1 METYSVN
8 VGTNGEVILPEELR
22 ESLGI
27 VPGDALSLIV
37 DLENQIRVRSAERSV
52 GPLSNFFEDL
62 ILDDLRREGCTGDL
76 LQKNF
81 LQRKIQLSTIL
92 DRLSEEARKAKQKG
106 ETIRWRRVP
115 EMLADYPQGPYRIFL
130 SSRTEREMLK
140 LPQHVSEEVN
150 RVFYD
155 LENDPLNYKRLKG
168 PFYETFRV
176 SISGECSRK
185 YRVIYTVY
193 EEDKLIGI
201 LSIGERKELYH
212 YLLGI
217 S

>member
-1 METYSVN
+1 MDTYKVN

-27 VPGDALSLIV
+27 VPGDVLSLTV
-37 DLENQIRVRSAERSV
+37 DLENQLWVRSAERSV
-52 GPLSNFFEDL
+52 GPLSDFFEDL
-62 ILDDLRREGCTGDL
+62 ILEDLRQEGCTGDL

-81 LQRKIQLSTIL
+81 LQRKIQLSAIL
-92 DRLSEEARKAKQKG
+92 DRLSEEARRAKQKG
-106 ETIRWRRVP
+106 ETIRWRKLP
-115 EMLADYPQGPYRIFL
+115 EMLADYPEGPYHIFL

-140 LPQHVSEEVN
+140 LSQQVSEEIN

-155 LENDPLNYKRLKG
+155 LEKDPLNYKRLKG
-168 PFYETFRV
+168 PFYETYRV
-176 SISGECSRK
+176 SINGECNRK
-185 YRVIYTVY
+185 YRVIYTVF

-201 LSIGERKELYH
+201 LGIGERRELYH